1 MENQPNHTEQITE
14 DAPTALT
21 PLAAPSQ
28 DVIKALLP
36 PVPPSNRSD
45 SDKSKQIR
53 KPERRNGRLDKH
65 VDRINSQ
72 LIDKLGSKE
81 EISEALASAS
91 DPKSRKFLEL
101 LIDPRNHETP
111 IARLARR
118 AGMEPIQ
125 LAQIM
130 RNHYSAQSMVT
141 FMKNAP
147 VIAEDIVADAKSIQ
161 IECPRCN
168 GFGRV
173 QDPFTVTEEN
183 PTGDVIDCVRCGGSG
198 LVRKSGDRDARQ
210 LMAETIRWTKN
221 KGTSVT
227 VNNISMGGI
236 DSIVDQMES
245 ALEPD
250 NPRHR
255 LDRTNNSQII
265 DVEVVEPTQQAD
277 DSGDTGENE
286 TDAANES

>member
-1 MENQPNHTEQITE
+1 
-14 DAPTALT
+14 
-21 PLAAPSQ
+21 
-28 DVIKALLP
+28 
-36 PVPPSNRSD
+36 
-45 SDKSKQIR
+45 
-53 KPERRNGRLDKH
+53 
-65 VDRINSQ
+65 
-72 LIDKLGSKE
+72 
-81 EISEALASAS
+81 
-91 DPKSRKFLEL
+91 
-101 LIDPRNHETP
+101 
-111 IARLARR
+111 
-118 AGMEPIQ
+118 
-125 LAQIM
+125 M

-161 IECPRCN
+161 VECPRCN

-183 PTGDVIDCVRCGGSG
+183 PTGDVIDCVRCGGIG

-221 KGTSVT
+221 KGTNVV

-277 DSGDTGENE
+277 DTDDMGENE
-286 TDAANES
+286 TDSADEP

>member
-14 DAPTALT
+14 DTPTAPT
-21 PLAAPSQ
+21 PLAPSQ

-36 PVPPSNRSD
+36 PVHPSNHSD

-130 RNHYSAQSMVT
+130 RNHYSAQSVVT

-245 ALEPD
+245 ALDVD

-255 LDRTNNSQII
+255 LDRTNSSQII
-265 DVEVVEPTQQAD
+265 DVEVVEPVQQVDGND
-277 DSGDTGENE
+277 DIGEHD
-286 TDAANES
+286 TDAADES